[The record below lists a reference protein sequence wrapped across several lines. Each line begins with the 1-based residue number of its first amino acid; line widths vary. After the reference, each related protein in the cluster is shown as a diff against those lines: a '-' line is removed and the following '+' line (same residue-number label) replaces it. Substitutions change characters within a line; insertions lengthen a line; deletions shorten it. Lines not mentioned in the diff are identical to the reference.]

1 MNKVTIQ
8 PTIFENHP
16 QGTKTFGYRMYDD
29 YGQTYLNTWESIP
42 DDDID
47 ILTMIID
54 SEDEIEVAMINHL
67 LDRCQGLFIGDE
79 WYEWDQIKHLF
90 DE

>member
-16 QGTKTFGYRMYDD
+16 QGTKTFGYRIYDD

-42 DDDID
+42 KDDMD
-47 ILTMIID
+47 ILQKVMDEADETADAMFSFILEHEHGIYIND
-54 SEDEIEVAMINHL
+54 NWWDWDEI
-67 LDRCQGLFIGDE
+67 
-79 WYEWDQIKHLF
+79 KHIF
-90 DE
+90 